1 METVR
6 YTDAAHYYEQAYK
19 LEPYRLEGVDYY
31 SSCLWHLKKHVELC
45 YLAHQ
50 SLEKSVYAQESWIAV
65 GNCFSLQK

>member
-1 METVR
+1 
-6 YTDAAHYYEQAYK
+6 
-19 LEPYRLEGVDYY
+19 LEGVDYY